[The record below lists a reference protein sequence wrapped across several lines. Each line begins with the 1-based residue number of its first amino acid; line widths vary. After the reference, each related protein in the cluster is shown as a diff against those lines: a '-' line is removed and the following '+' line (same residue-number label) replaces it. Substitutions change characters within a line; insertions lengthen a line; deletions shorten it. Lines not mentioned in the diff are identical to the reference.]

1 MEKIVKIATQWP
13 KLVFAV
19 LLLISAGAVLQ
30 LDKLTVDT
38 SASVLML
45 ADDPDKAFY
54 QTLQETFGSD
64 NTAIVYVE
72 DKALFS
78 RKKLQLLQS
87 VTTQLAAIEGVEKV
101 TSLFTL
107 ENVQTADTRLQAP
120 LLIES
125 IPETDAALESLR
137 RTALNSPFARNILS
151 SDGTAT
157 ALYIHFRHALVG
169 TAIDAHLVEAIE
181 QAIAPL
187 IREVVTFAPD
197 DNTFERA
204 FQIGAPYQRHLL
216 ATTLSSDL
224 TLFIVLTLVVVLLCL
239 GVYLKSPGSLLV
251 LVVTAALSGL
261 WSLACMALLKLPVT
275 LLTAL
280 LPVLLIALGSLPGI
294 RLLDHYRSSLR
305 EGQTPQAAL
314 WSMVDKLS
322 PAFFLTF
329 ACSWLAV
336 LSLRLNDILVLQ
348 QFATA
353 ASLALLFSFI
363 ITLILLPLYLSTFG
377 HRLTP
382 QPVSGHTAEPDP
394 DRVTGSGLFGRA
406 ADALIQAMP
415 TNKMT
420 VPLLAIVLAVVL
432 GAGMVAIKSNNDP
445 ADFLSRSALLQS
457 RNHLVTERL
466 HGMQTFT
473 IVFSSEQDGAFKD
486 PALLNEIQKVQDF
499 IQQLKLFDTSLA
511 VTDLLSHLQRE
522 AGGGDMPYY
531 GFSGTAGPAPNYLPA
546 LWDSTAIKPFVSAD
560 YKQAI
565 VRVWHHYTTSQD
577 LQQALTGLQAY
588 TDSLDKRLE
597 VRFSGADILLAAA
610 ADSLLNGQV
619 KSLAALMLAMF
630 VLISLLFL
638 KFKAGL
644 IALLPNLAALA
655 ILFGVMGYLA
665 IPFTVLT
672 APITVISLAIGL
684 GYTLRLMLRQ
694 NEEIR
699 TSAQDKQDIKRT
711 LRTEITPIL
720 TSATL
725 LILGFGVLLVADL
738 KPMAQS
744 GGLAVLILLTMLLAN
759 VYITPLLL
767 SSMRFVT
774 LWGMVT
780 VNVSR
785 EIIDNC
791 DLFKNM
797 HTWQIKQIILLSQVQ
812 HIKAGTVFIQQ
823 GEVGH
828 EMYVI
833 LAGTARVETVS
844 TDGSRQLIITLHEGQ
859 VIGEVALVS
868 QAERT
873 ADVVA
878 ETDLQV
884 LVLEWK
890 ALERLGSFL
899 PMISARLFLNIANI
913 IGKRLADE
921 LSQQR

>member
-64 NTAIVYVE
+64 NIAIVYVE

-157 ALYIHFRHALVG
+157 ALYIHFRHALAG
-169 TAIDAHLVEAIE
+169 TAIDAHLVDAIE

-204 FQIGAPYQRHLL
+204 FQVGAPYQRHLL

-224 TLFIVLTLVVVLLCL
+224 TLFVVLTLVVVLLCL

-261 WSLACMALLKLPVT
+261 WSLACMALLQLPVT

-294 RLLDHYRSSLR
+294 RLLDHYRSGLR

-377 HRLTP
+377 HRLAP
-382 QPVSGHTAEPDP
+382 QPVPGNTAESAP
-394 DRVTGSGLFGRA
+394 DRVTGSGLFSRA

-420 VPLLAIVLAVVL
+420 VPLLAIVLAVLL

-473 IVFSSEQDGAFKD
+473 IVFGSEQDGAFKD

-511 VTDLLSHLQRE
+511 VTDLLSYLQRE
-522 AGGGDMPYY
+522 TGGGDMPYY
-531 GFSGTAGPAPNYLPA
+531 GLPGTAGPAPNYLPA

-577 LQQALTGLQAY
+577 LQQALTSLQAY

-610 ADSLLNGQV
+610 ADSLLSGQV
-619 KSLAALMLAMF
+619 KSLTALMLAMF
-630 VLISLLFL
+630 VLISLLF
-638 KFKAGL
+638 
-644 IALLPNLAALA
+644 
-655 ILFGVMGYLA
+655 
-665 IPFTVLT
+665 
-672 APITVISLAIGL
+672 
-684 GYTLRLMLRQ
+684 
-694 NEEIR
+694 
-699 TSAQDKQDIKRT
+699 
-711 LRTEITPIL
+711 
-720 TSATL
+720 
-725 LILGFGVLLVADL
+725 
-738 KPMAQS
+738 
-744 GGLAVLILLTMLLAN
+744 
-759 VYITPLLL
+759 
-767 SSMRFVT
+767 
-774 LWGMVT
+774 
-780 VNVSR
+780 
-785 EIIDNC
+785 
-791 DLFKNM
+791 
-797 HTWQIKQIILLSQVQ
+797 
-812 HIKAGTVFIQQ
+812 
-823 GEVGH
+823 
-828 EMYVI
+828 
-833 LAGTARVETVS
+833 
-844 TDGSRQLIITLHEGQ
+844 
-859 VIGEVALVS
+859 
-868 QAERT
+868 
-873 ADVVA
+873 
-878 ETDLQV
+878 
-884 LVLEWK
+884 
-890 ALERLGSFL
+890 
-899 PMISARLFLNIANI
+899 
-913 IGKRLADE
+913 
-921 LSQQR
+921 